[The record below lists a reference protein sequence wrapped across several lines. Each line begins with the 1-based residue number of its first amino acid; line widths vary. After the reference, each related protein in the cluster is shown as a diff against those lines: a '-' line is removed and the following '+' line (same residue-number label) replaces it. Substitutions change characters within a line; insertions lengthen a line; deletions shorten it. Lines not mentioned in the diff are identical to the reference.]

1 MEGQEEKPKTTNGK
15 EGGKSEG
22 DFEATT
28 DNTYA
33 QNSKKFLDKTAKD
46 RVYAW
51 IPKLENIDDMI
62 VSPKEILGDM
72 RDHYQN
78 ETHDKYYQSNLDEI
92 KTFLDKSKKTVSYV
106 TKEFEMKKAADQYN
120 RATVAKTGSLDMS
133 KLHTYKYNEDLFA
146 KVTNLPEPLI
156 TDWFS
161 F

>member
-1 MEGQEEKPKTTNGK
+1 MTLLP
-15 EGGKSEG
+15 
-22 DFEATT
+22 

-106 TKEFEMKKAADQYN
+106 TKEFEMKKP
-120 RATVAKTGSLDMS
+120 V
-133 KLHTYKYNEDLFA
+133 
-146 KVTNLPEPLI
+146 
-156 TDWFS
+156 
-161 F
+161 